1 MLLVNL
7 VAAVDLL
14 NKQTELLRIPRKEK
28 RKGKKKR
35 QKHDAFGFSWSVAV
49 LVVQVCDALRSRI
62 IKLN

>member
-35 QKHDAFGFSWSVAV
+35 GKSTMHSVSVGLSLFLWYKFAMLCGV
-49 LVVQVCDALRSRI
+49 GL
-62 IKLN
+62 LN